1 MASVIPKTKD
11 SPMRRN
17 QTSKVMMAA
26 MSATNV
32 RMPAARSAIFCDLGF
47 VARASLMSCFIC
59 PTVECS
65 PTLARVMV
73 RAPSTQIE
81 PAVTLSPC
89 FFEIGF
95 DSPLM
100 SDSSTLAPPSDCTV
114 SEGGA
119 SVDESLISGES
130 KPISKKQ
137 GDKVTAGSICVDGA
151 LTITLA
157 RVGEHSTVGQIK
169 QLIKDARATKPR
181 SQKIADRAAGILTF
195 VALIAAIIT
204 LLVWFLLMGES
215 FVFGITL
222 AITVLVIACPHA
234 LGLAIP

>member
-89 FFEIGF
+89 FFETGF
-95 DSPLM
+95 GLQIM
-100 SDSSTLAPPSDCTV
+100 SEKQYPDKSGNLQVKFHFQSRQEC
-114 SEGGA
+114 GG
-119 SVDESLISGES
+119 DGKKIS
-130 KPISKKQ
+130 
-137 GDKVTAGSICVDGA
+137 
-151 LTITLA
+151 
-157 RVGEHSTVGQIK
+157 
-169 QLIKDARATKPR
+169 
-181 SQKIADRAAGILTF
+181 
-195 VALIAAIIT
+195 
-204 LLVWFLLMGES
+204 
-215 FVFGITL
+215 
-222 AITVLVIACPHA
+222 
-234 LGLAIP
+234 